1 MCLRKTGTLSHIQQ
15 EWSLSGY
22 IHTTCTYLSINNR
35 CKSIKVSYIKSPKQ
49 IDNVVL
55 NEYYNQKINIH
66 LTKEQLEAY
75 NNHIKKFE
83 KEKLNGVD
91 THSILKEGEN
101 TLDSNASLQ
110 FYAYFWL
117 TIDERFKL
125 HRNTI
130 VQVNVI

>member
-1 MCLRKTGTLSHIQQ
+1 MA
-15 EWSLSGY
+15 
-22 IHTTCTYLSINNR
+22 
-35 CKSIKVSYIKSPKQ
+35 
-49 IDNVVL
+49 DNVVL
-55 NEYYNQKINIH
+55 NEYYNQKVRID
-66 LTKEQLEAY
+66 LTKEQLDAY

-101 TLDSNASLQ
+101 TLNSNASLQ

>member
-1 MCLRKTGTLSHIQQ
+1 MEQL
-15 EWSLSGY
+15 
-22 IHTTCTYLSINNR
+22 NNR
-35 CKSIKVSYIKSPKQ
+35 CKSIKASYIKSPKQ

-55 NEYYNQKINIH
+55 NEYYNQKVRID
-66 LTKEQLEAY
+66 LTKEQLDAY

-101 TLDSNASLQ
+101 TLNSNASLQ

-125 HRNTI
+125 HRNTN

>member
-1 MCLRKTGTLSHIQQ
+1 MEQL
-15 EWSLSGY
+15 
-22 IHTTCTYLSINNR
+22 NNR

-55 NEYYNQKINIH
+55 NEYYNQKVRID
-66 LTKEQLEAY
+66 LTKEQLDAY
-75 NNHIKKFE
+75 NNHIKKVE
-83 KEKLNGVD
+83 KEKLNGIN
-91 THSILKEGEN
+91 THSTLKEGEN
-101 TLDSNASLQ
+101 ALDSNASLQ